1 MHNFVHMQYASSLRR
16 PKGPNAGCRCATTCP
31 QAQPA
36 WLRSAVKVHFCII
49 PTVSRSLQGRS
60 RLYTRCRDSRS
71 AYHRVVRS
79 PSWKLPITPRIR
91 YQITGTRCRTHTT
104 PIRFAFSG
112 ADEHFVGRFSRDMAP
127 FKSRKS
133 TASKANVSKR
143 WDKSARD
150 HDADPDAAGEGLPHS
165 LGCAH
170 ACIDRTRLSRL

>member
-1 MHNFVHMQYASSLRR
+1 MFQCIILCTCSMR
-16 PKGPNAGCRCATTCP
+16 PACAAPRVPTPVAGAP
-31 QAQPA
+31 PHAHS
-36 WLRSAVKVHFCII
+36 LRSAVKVHFCII

-150 HDADPDAAGEGLPHS
+150 HDADPDAAGERLIRS
-165 LGCAH
+165 AARMH
-170 ACIDRTRLSRL
+170 ALTRLSRL